1 MDVPRSNTNLLD
13 GLASLLGDP
22 RAFDADLDAIVHAL
36 PNIGK
41 TASADRVAAYSGE
54 ITGNGVRGW

>member
-1 MDVPRSNTNLLD
+1 MPRSSNNLLD
-13 GLASLLGDP
+13 GLASLPGDP
-22 RAFDADLDAIVHAL
+22 RAFDADLDAIVRAL

-41 TASADRVAAYSGE
+41 TASADRVVTYSGE